1 MVLKRKHNNTV
12 KYFSVRLK
20 NFKLLNKRYKILL
33 NYIAGPL
40 LFLILSW
47 SIYTKLKSQYSLPQ
61 IKELVSNAFDG
72 QNQHLVIYLL
82 LLMCANWGIEA
93 LKWKVLMQRIEPV
106 SFFRAYR
113 AILSGLSFAMFIPN
127 GVGDYIGRTLY
138 MHEGNRLRSV
148 PLNLI
153 GSISQL
159 IVTLITGAVGLLY
172 MKDTILHIEG
182 LSAYWVSGLLYAI
195 ITALVFFLLIFFM
208 ISWFTEWFE
217 KIPFIQRHRI
227 FVQSLEHFSIQQL
240 TQILILS
247 ILRYAVFIIQY
258 IIVFQLFNVNIP
270 IVQAAFAVS
279 VLFLL
284 LAVVPAVPNIAEL
297 GVRGEASRQLFG
309 LLSTN
314 TAGIVFSAAF
324 IWIVNLII
332 PALAGTIFIM
342 SIKIFN
348 RNNNA

>member
-1 MVLKRKHNNTV
+1 M
-12 KYFSVRLK
+12 K
-20 NFKLLNKRYKILL
+20 NFKLLSKRYKILL

-40 LFLILSW
+40 LFIILSW
-47 SIYTKLKSQYSLPQ
+47 SIYTKLNSQYSLAQ
-61 IKELVSNAFDG
+61 IKELINNAFDG
-72 QNQHLVIYLL
+72 SNHPLVIYLL

-93 LKWKVLMQRIEPV
+93 FKWKILMQRIEPV

-113 AILSGLSFAMFIPN
+113 AILSGLSFSMFIPN

-148 PLNLI
+148 PLNII

-159 IVTLITGAVGLLY
+159 IVTLITGAAGLLY
-172 MKDTILHIEG
+172 MKNTILHIEG
-182 LSAYWVSGLLYAI
+182 LNAYWISGLLYAI
-195 ITALVFFLLIFFM
+195 LAALLFFFLIFFK
-208 ISWFTEWFE
+208 ISWFTVWFE

-227 FVQSLEHFSIQQL
+227 FVQSLEHFSLQQL
-240 TQILILS
+240 TQILLLS
-247 ILRYAVFIIQY
+247 ILRYGVFIIQY
-258 IIVFQLFNVNIP
+258 LIVFQLFNVNIP